1 MKYYLGRMSIV
12 VILLTVAAQSSGYAE
27 QGITAQ
33 QRVFLFSGAA
43 IGSGQELLAN
53 EFRDRLDPDFNV
65 QVSRSVD
72 NASIIESISED
83 PAVVGLVRL
92 DFFADYLSQN
102 PDALGKF
109 DLYGEVPICIFAAVR
124 SNDSEAGENVPSSQ
138 TATQLIDLGPQSDK
152 DTMFMI
158 ESIWPEIKVFLV
170 ANPPIFE
177 FLGGYRALDRV
188 AKGLTEA
195 AIFVAMP
202 EHPSPRLN
210 FIHQHPG
217 LKLAGMPTRPSA
229 QGDQPWND
237 LGSRGYI
244 PTTVSVQLGGWL
256 SKEVRINTV
265 CSSLGLLVNNETLDL
280 EDHRYVD
287 AVVSMISTDSL
298 VSTSRYEKFRAQSR
312 TWLQDFKSYAQ
323 IQLDKGVSIYSD
335 VKAKYFLNR

>member
-1 MKYYLGRMSIV
+1 MKYDLGRMSIV
-12 VILLTVAAQSSGYAE
+12 AMLLTFAAQSLAYAE
-27 QGITAQ
+27 QGFTPQ
-33 QRVFLFSGAA
+33 ERVFLFSGTA

-65 QVSRSVD
+65 HVSRSVD
-72 NASIIESISED
+72 NALIIESISGD

-124 SNDSEAGENVPSSQ
+124 SNDSEAGGNVPSSRM
-138 TATQLIDLGPQSDK
+138 ATQLIDIGPQSDK

-158 ESIWPEIKVFLV
+158 ESIWPEIKEFLV
-170 ANPPIFE
+170 ANPPAFE

-195 AIFVAMP
+195 AIFVALSG
-202 EHPSPRLN
+202 HPSPRLN

-217 LKLAGMPTRPSA
+217 LKLAGMPKRPSA

-256 SKEVRINTV
+256 SKEVRINPV

-298 VSTSRYEKFRAQSR
+298 VSTSPYEKFRAQSR
-312 TWLQDFKSYAQ
+312 AWLQDFKSYAQ
-323 IQLDKGVSIYSD
+323 FQIEKGARIFSD
-335 VKAKYFLNR
+335 IKARYF

>member
-1 MKYYLGRMSIV
+1 MSIV

-72 NASIIESISED
+72 NASIIQSISED

-124 SNDSEAGENVPSSQ
+124 SNDSEAGENAPSSGA
-138 TATQLIDLGPQSDK
+138 ATQLIDLGPQSDK

-158 ESIWPEIKVFLV
+158 ESIWPEIKEFLV
-170 ANPPIFE
+170 ANPPIF
-177 FLGGYRALDRV
+177 
-188 AKGLTEA
+188 
-195 AIFVAMP
+195 
-202 EHPSPRLN
+202 
-210 FIHQHPG
+210 
-217 LKLAGMPTRPSA
+217 
-229 QGDQPWND
+229 
-237 LGSRGYI
+237 
-244 PTTVSVQLGGWL
+244 
-256 SKEVRINTV
+256 
-265 CSSLGLLVNNETLDL
+265 
-280 EDHRYVD
+280 
-287 AVVSMISTDSL
+287 
-298 VSTSRYEKFRAQSR
+298 
-312 TWLQDFKSYAQ
+312 
-323 IQLDKGVSIYSD
+323 
-335 VKAKYFLNR
+335 